1 MKKEPITRENV
12 NQKIIDA
19 LKKSGQMLLEEKK
32 KNEQKMVISENGK
45 IKVIDFGK

>member
-19 LKKSGQMLLEEKK
+19 LKKSRKWLSLETEK
-32 KNEQKMVISENGK
+32 
-45 IKVIDFGK
+45 